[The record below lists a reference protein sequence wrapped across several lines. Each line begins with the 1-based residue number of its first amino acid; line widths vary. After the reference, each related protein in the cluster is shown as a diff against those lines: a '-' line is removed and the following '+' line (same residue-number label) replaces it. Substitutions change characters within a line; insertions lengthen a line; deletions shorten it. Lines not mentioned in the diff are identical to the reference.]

1 MNPDYNRALIYKMA
15 VNLLFWLVFGAV
27 ILFMNW
33 SKTDFEI
40 SDSAVF
46 PELVDLL
53 EAKQSILLF
62 VTGFILY
69 GVISFF
75 SRHANT
81 QELRGR
87 REYFLQLALEEWA
100 NTLINVGSIMFVV
113 GWLIEVYSYFIVTAV
128 MYIMAF
134 FIARR
139 AS

>member
-1 MNPDYNRALIYKMA
+1 MYKMA

-53 EAKQSILLF
+53 KAKQSILLF

-75 SRHANT
+75 SRHVNT
-81 QELRGR
+81 QELRDR

-100 NTLINVGSIMFVV
+100 NTLINVGSIMFVI
-113 GWLIEVYSYFIVTAV
+113 GGLIEVYSYFIVTAV

>member
-1 MNPDYNRALIYKMA
+1 MNPDYNRALMYKMA

-53 EAKQSILLF
+53 KAKQSILLF

-75 SRHANT
+75 SRHVNT
-81 QELRGR
+81 QELRDR

-100 NTLINVGSIMFVV
+100 NTLINVGSIMFVI
-113 GWLIEVYSYFIVTAV
+113 GGLIEVYSYFIVTAV